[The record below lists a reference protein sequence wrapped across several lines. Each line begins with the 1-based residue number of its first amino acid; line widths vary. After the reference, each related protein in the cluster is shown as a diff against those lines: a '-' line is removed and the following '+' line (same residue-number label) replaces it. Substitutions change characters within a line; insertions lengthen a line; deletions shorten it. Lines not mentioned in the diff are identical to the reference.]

1 MFVLQV
7 GYNVSIDLTSS
18 TLCPIV
24 VFVRES
30 TTKGEK
36 MGTYEVSQ
44 DGETLATFDSEL
56 DAFVYVLRAQSFSV
70 DYACKYHGWAITKK

>member
-1 MFVLQV
+1 
-7 GYNVSIDLTSS
+7 
-18 TLCPIV
+18 
-24 VFVRES
+24 
-30 TTKGEK
+30 

-70 DYACKYHGWAITKK
+70 DYACKHHGWEITKK